1 MEKIPMTQKGY
12 DILSGELKQLKEV
25 DRPKV
30 IADIVEARGHGD
42 LKENAEYHAARERQ
56 SFIEGRIKELE
67 VVLSRADLID
77 HTNFTGTTVKF
88 GATVAVFDEATEQE
102 STYIIVGHYEADT
115 KANKLSLQAPMS
127 RALIGKS
134 VGDVVAVQTPNGA
147 KKYEI
152 VSVSFE
158 AH

>member
-12 DILSGELKQLKEV
+12 TMLSAELKQLKESE
-25 DRPKV
+25 RPAV
-30 IADIVEARGHGD
+30 INAIAEARAHGD
-42 LKENAEYHAARERQ
+42 LKENAEYHAAREKQ

-67 VVLSRADLID
+67 VVLSRSDIID
-77 HTNFTGTTVKF
+77 HTKFVGETVKF
-88 GATVAVFDEATEQE
+88 GASVAIFDEATEQE

-152 VSVSFE
+152 ISVSFE

>member
-12 DILSGELKQLKEV
+12 DILSAELKQLKEI

-30 IADIVEARGHGD
+30 IDDISEARAHGD
-42 LKENAEYHAARERQ
+42 LKENAEYHAAREKQ

-67 VVLSRADLID
+67 VVLSRSDIID
-77 HTNFTGTTVKF
+77 HTTFTGKTVKF
-88 GATVAVFDEATEQE
+88 GATVGIFDETTEQE
-102 STYIIVGHYEADT
+102 STYIIVGHYEANT

-152 VSVSFE
+152 ISVSFE